1 MSASA
6 SASVKA
12 EKTDAKRVALGEY
25 VTLLV
30 TDQDGRRLTRT
41 MRRSDQLQVL
51 MDFYYSMVPTV
62 KHGEGVFNYR
72 GPEINHDGTRTPA
85 DYEMKD
91 GDEIRFFP
99 KVELVT
105 PVLQDFTGRSFT
117 RTMRT
122 TDRLQVLMDFYHA
135 MVPSAGVAPGV
146 FMYCGERVTGEQT
159 PAGIGMKDWD
169 RIYVV
174 PTVRGEV
181 GREKKSDDDYITL
194 KVRGPDGHKV
204 YRTMRHTDEVK
215 TLMHFYHSIMPAAC
229 AAGGAFLFCGTRLIG
244 DETPLQIGMID
255 GAEVDHFATQ
265 RGIF

>member
-1 MSASA
+1 
-6 SASVKA
+6 VKKA
-12 EKTDAKRVALGEY
+12 EKTDAKPAVPGEY
-25 VTLLV
+25 VTLVV

-62 KHGEGVFNYR
+62 KQGEGVFNYR
-72 GPEINHDGTRTPA
+72 GPEISRAGSKTPA
-85 DYEMKD
+85 DFQMKD

-122 TDRLQVLMDFYHA
+122 TDRLQVLMNFYHA
-135 MVPSAGVAPGV
+135 MVPAAGVAPGV
-146 FMYCGERVTGEQT
+146 FMYCGEHVTGEQT

-194 KVRGPDGHKV
+194 TVREAGYERQAMVHLTLRQTEKVRV
-204 YRTMRHTDEVK
+204 LMR
-215 TLMHFYHSIMPAAC
+215 FYYDIMPAAC
-229 AAGGAFLFCGTRLIG
+229 QVGGVFFFDGTRLSG
-244 DETPLQIGMID
+244 EVTPSQIGMED
-255 GAEVDHFATQ
+255 GDEVDHFATQ
-265 RGIF
+265 FGVF